1 MNRKKKYGV
10 YIVMLS
16 SKQHWITLKISHRL
30 QTGREY
36 MQQNLILIHLIYL
49 AILINLFFIQEN
61 MCDHDHPS
69 NYSKSVL
76 AQKQ

>member
-1 MNRKKKYGV
+1 
-10 YIVMLS
+10 
-16 SKQHWITLKISHRL
+16 
-30 QTGREY
+30 

-49 AILINLFFIQEN
+49 VILINLFFYQKH

-69 NYSKSVL
+69 SNYAKSVL

>member
-1 MNRKKKYGV
+1 
-10 YIVMLS
+10 
-16 SKQHWITLKISHRL
+16 
-30 QTGREY
+30 

-49 AILINLFFIQEN
+49 AILINLFFIQKN

-69 NYSKSVL
+69 NYAKSVL